1 LISEAPSLD
10 RYVPTTMES
19 MRHRVLACDFDGT
32 LAVEGVYSDDTIR
45 ALERVADAGIRLVLV
60 TGRTAE
66 ELADVFDPGTLF
78 ERIVV
83 ENGAVVIDAA
93 TGQELL
99 LGPRIPGALV
109 AEFQRTGVNPL
120 IVGRV
125 LCSTDWSQAAKLSA
139 AIAKLGVDRQVVR
152 NRESAMV
159 LPPGI
164 NKRTGLEAALRSMGE
179 LPAATV
185 AVGDGENDI
194 PLFAVAG
201 VSVAVANAV
210 DALKARADVVMTEPD
225 GRGVQSLAAALVAG
239 DLGALTALSPLAG

>member
-1 LISEAPSLD
+1 
-10 RYVPTTMES
+10 

-32 LAVEGVYSDDTIR
+32 LAIEGVWADETIK
-45 ALERVADAGIRLVLV
+45 ALESVAAAGIRLILV
-60 TGRTAE
+60 TGRTRE

-78 ERIVV
+78 DEIVV
-83 ENGAVVIDAA
+83 ENGAVVVDAA
-93 TGQELL
+93 TGAEHLL
-99 LGPRIPGALV
+99 APRIPSALV
-109 AEFQRTGVNPL
+109 AEFQRTGVSPL

-125 LCSTDWSQAAKLSA
+125 LCSTNWSQEAKLSA
-139 AIAKLGVDRQVVR
+139 AIAKVGVDRQVVR
-152 NRESAMV
+152 NRDSAMV

-164 NKRTGLEAALRSMGE
+164 SKRTGLEAALRNMGE
-179 LPAATV
+179 SPAATV

-210 DALKARADVVMTEPD
+210 DALKARADVVLTEPN
-225 GRGVQSLAAALVAG
+225 GKGVQTLAAALVAG

>member
-1 LISEAPSLD
+1 
-10 RYVPTTMES
+10 

-32 LAVEGVYSDDTIR
+32 LAIEGVWADETIK
-45 ALERVADAGIRLVLV
+45 ALGSVAAAGIRLILV
-60 TGRTAE
+60 TGRTRE

-78 ERIVV
+78 DEIVV
-83 ENGAVVIDAA
+83 ENGAVVVDAA
-93 TGQELL
+93 TGAEHLL
-99 LGPRIPGALV
+99 APRIPSALV
-109 AEFQRTGVNPL
+109 AEFQRTGVSPL

-125 LCSTDWSQAAKLSA
+125 LCSTNWSQEAKLSA
-139 AIAKLGVDRQVVR
+139 AIAKVGVDRQVVR
-152 NRESAMV
+152 NRDSAMV

-164 NKRTGLEAALRSMGE
+164 SKRTGLEAALRNMGE
-179 LPAATV
+179 SPAATV

-210 DALKARADVVMTEPD
+210 DALKARADVVLTEPN
-225 GRGVQSLAAALVAG
+225 GKGVQTLAAALVAG

>member
-1 LISEAPSLD
+1 
-10 RYVPTTMES
+10 

-32 LAVEGVYSDDTIR
+32 LAIEGVCSDDTIK
-45 ALERVADAGIRLVLV
+45 ALESVAATGIRLVLV
-60 TGRTAE
+60 TGRTRE
-66 ELADVFDPGTLF
+66 ELIDVFDPGTLF
-78 ERIVV
+78 EEIVV
-83 ENGAVVIDAA
+83 ENGAVVIDGA
-93 TGQELL
+93 TGREQLL
-99 LGPRIPGALV
+99 APRIPAALV

-125 LCSTDWSQAAKLSA
+125 LCSTAWSQEPKLSA

-152 NRESAMV
+152 NRASAMV

-164 NKRTGLEAALRSMGE
+164 SKRTGIETALRTMGE
-179 LPAATV
+179 LPASTV

-210 DALKARADVVMTEPD
+210 DVLKARADVVLTEPN